1 MILSSVRSVTI
12 MILLSPK
19 RLLSE
24 AVSLLIGLAPA
35 GD

>member
-1 MILSSVRSVTI
+1 MILSSLRSVTI
-12 MILLSPK
+12 MLLLSSK
-19 RLLSE
+19 RLLSK